1 MKITYKTN
9 VLDIIRLVEN
19 NTPAL
24 WEKEYNNFPNTWGGV
39 NALTKQVDLFRVP
52 WSAKI
57 VVHF

>member
-24 WEKEYNNFPNTWGGV
+24 WEKEYNNFPNTWGLDQYQYAHLSQV
-39 NALTKQVDLFRVP
+39 NDC
-52 WSAKI
+52 
-57 VVHF
+57 

>member
-24 WEKEYNNFPNTWGGV
+24 WEKSITTFQILGEE
-39 NALTKQVDLFRVP
+39 
-52 WSAKI
+52 
-57 VVHF
+57 

>member
-24 WEKEYNNFPNTWGGV
+24 WENLNIK
-39 NALTKQVDLFRVP
+39 DL
-52 WSAKI
+52 
-57 VVHF
+57 

>member
-24 WEKEYNNFPNTWGGV
+24 WKKSITTFQILGEE
-39 NALTKQVDLFRVP
+39 
-52 WSAKI
+52 
-57 VVHF
+57 